1 MSTLL
6 KIDVSTRGNLSI
18 SRRLSSLFLEQW
30 KEAHADC
37 HVIERDI
44 DTTDLPFLEFSW
56 IAANLTRSSARTE
69 RQKALLEPS
78 DKLIAELQ
86 TADEYVIA
94 TPMYNFGIPAK
105 LKAYV
110 DHIVR
115 SGLTFTMNADGSYTG
130 LLSGKKATVIIAS
143 AGEYGR
149 DALAEGLDSLRPYLR
164 EILGFIGVTDVAF
177 IQSGS
182 TWKVDGGSER
192 PEEHIAPLITQVRQA
207 AAAQAT

>member
-18 SRRLSSLFLEQW
+18 SRRLSSLFLSQW
-30 KEAHADC
+30 REEHADC

-44 DTTDLPFLEFSW
+44 DTTDLPFLEFPW
-56 IAANLTRSSARTE
+56 ITANLTRSSARTDQ
-69 RQKALLEPS
+69 QKALLVPS
-78 DKLIAELQ
+78 DELIAELQ
-86 TADEYVIA
+86 KADEYVIA

-143 AGEYGR
+143 AGEYGS
-149 DALAEGLDSLRPYLR
+149 DAPAEGLDTLKPYLR
-164 EILGFIGVTDVAF
+164 EILGFIGVTDVTF

-182 TWKVDGGSER
+182 TWKVDSGSQQA
-192 PEEHIAPLITQVRQA
+192 EEHIAPLLAPVKLA
-207 AAAQAT
+207 AGV

>member
-6 KIDVSTRGNLSI
+6 KIDVSARGNLSI
-18 SRRLSSLFLEQW
+18 SRRLSSLFPDQW
-30 KEAHADC
+30 REVHADC
-37 HVIERDI
+37 QVIERDI
-44 DTTDLPFLEFSW
+44 DTTDLPFLEFPW
-56 IAANLTRSSARTE
+56 ITANFTRSSARTE
-69 RQKALLEPS
+69 QQKALLVPS
-78 DKLIAELQ
+78 DELIAELQ
-86 TADEYVIA
+86 KADEYVIA

-143 AGEYGR
+143 AGEYGP
-149 DALAEGLDSLRPYLR
+149 DAPAEGLDTLKPYLR
-164 EILGFIGVTDVAF
+164 EILGFIGVTDVTF

-182 TWKVDGGSER
+182 TWKVDSGSQQA
-192 PEEHIAPLITQVRQA
+192 EEHIAPLIAPVKLA
-207 AAAQAT
+207 AGA

>member
-18 SRRLSSLFLEQW
+18 SRRLSSLFLSQW
-30 KEAHADC
+30 REEHADC

-44 DTTDLPFLEFSW
+44 DTTDLPFLEFPW
-56 IAANLTRSSARTE
+56 ITANLTRSSVRTE
-69 RQKALLEPS
+69 QQKALLVPS
-78 DKLIAELQ
+78 DELIAELQ
-86 TADEYVIA
+86 KADEYVIA

-143 AGEYGR
+143 AGEYGP
-149 DALAEGLDSLRPYLR
+149 DAPAEGLDTLKPYLR
-164 EILGFIGVTDVAF
+164 EILGFIGVTDVTF
-177 IQSGS
+177 NPVPLGKWTLGLNKQRNTS
-182 TWKVDGGSER
+182 R
-192 PEEHIAPLITQVRQA
+192 PC
-207 AAAQAT
+207 

>member
-18 SRRLSSLFLEQW
+18 SRRLSSLFLGHW

-44 DTTDLPFLEFSW
+44 DTTNLPFLELSW
-56 IAANLTRSSARTE
+56 IPANLTRSSARTE
-69 RQKALLEPS
+69 QQKALLISS
-78 DKLIAELQ
+78 DELIAELQ
-86 TADEYVIA
+86 KADKYVIA

-115 SGLTFTMNADGSYTG
+115 SGLTFVTNADGSYTG

-143 AGEYGR
+143 AGEYGP
-149 DALAEGLDSLRPYLR
+149 DAPAKGFDTLKPYLR
-164 EILGFIGVTDVAF
+164 EILGFIGVTDVTF

-182 TWKVDGGSER
+182 TWKVDSGSEQA
-192 PEEHIAPLITQVRQA
+192 EEHIAPLMAQVKQTA
-207 AAAQAT
+207 AA

>member
-6 KIDVSTRGNLSI
+6 KIDVSTRGSLSI
-18 SRRLSSLFLEQW
+18 SRRLSSLFLDHW
-30 KEAHADC
+30 REAHSDSEI
-37 HVIERDI
+37 IERDI
-44 DTTDLPFLEFSW
+44 ATTDLPFLEFPW
-56 IAANLTRSSARTE
+56 ITANLTRSSARTE
-69 RQKALLEPS
+69 EQKALLEPS

-86 TADEYVIA
+86 KADQYLIA

-115 SGLTFTMNADGSYTG
+115 SGLTFNVNSDGTYTG

-143 AGEYGR
+143 AGEYVTG
-149 DALAEGLDSLRPYLR
+149 APAAGLDTLKPYLQ
-164 EILGFIGVTDVAF
+164 EILGFIGVTDVTF

-182 TWKVDGGSER
+182 SWKVDNGSEQA
-192 PEEHIAPLITQVRQA
+192 EEHIAPLLAKLKQA
-207 AAAQAT
+207 AAA

>member
-6 KIDVSTRGNLSI
+6 KVDVSSRGNLSI

-30 KEAHADC
+30 REAHADC
-37 HVIERDI
+37 VVIERDI
-44 DTTDLPFLEFSW
+44 ATTNLPFLEFPW

-69 RQKALLEPS
+69 EQKALLVPS
-78 DKLIAELQ
+78 DELIAELQ
-86 TADEYVIA
+86 KADEYVIA

-143 AGEYGR
+143 AGEYGP
-149 DALAEGLDSLRPYLR
+149 DVPAEGLDTLKPYLR
-164 EILGFIGVTDVAF
+164 EILGFIGVTDVTF

-182 TWKVDGGSER
+182 TWKVDSGSQQA
-192 PEEHIAPLITQVRQA
+192 EEHIAPLIA
-207 AAAQAT
+207 AVKLAAGG